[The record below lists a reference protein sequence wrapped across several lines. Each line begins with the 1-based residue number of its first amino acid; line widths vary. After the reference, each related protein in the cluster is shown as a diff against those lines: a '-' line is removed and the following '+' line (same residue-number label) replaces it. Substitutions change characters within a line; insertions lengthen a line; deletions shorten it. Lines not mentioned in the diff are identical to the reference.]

1 MTDQKGKELIKQS
14 NRELISTEILD
25 NALANLTKE
34 QAQLL
39 SGKATE
45 EALRL
50 QVKARESMMDSE
62 LGKRETLDHI
72 DSWTDLKLNGRT
84 TRHKMTTKVKT
95 GSGDRTIESKTGAT
109 CFVATSAFESQF
121 DPTVQI
127 FREYRDI
134 ELSKTSSGKRF
145 VKWYYK
151 NGPKLAEILDQNS
164 YLKPIVRQILR
175 FIALMVV
182 KK

>member
-25 NALANLTKE
+25 NALANLTKD

-39 SGKATE
+39 SGKAIE

-50 QVKARESMMDSE
+50 EVKARESMMDSN
-62 LGKRETLDHI
+62 LGRRETLDHI
-72 DSWTDLKLNGRT
+72 DAWNNLKSNGRT
-84 TRHKMTTKVKT
+84 TRHKMITKAKT
-95 GSGDRTIESKTGAT
+95 GSGDRTVESTTGAT
-109 CFVATSAFESQF
+109 CFVATSAFDSQF
-121 DPTVQI
+121 DPTVRI
-127 FREYRDI
+127 LREYRDI

-145 VKWYYK
+145 IKWYYK
-151 NGPKLAEILDQNS
+151 NGPKLAEILDKNS
-164 YLKPIVRQILR
+164 YIKPIARQMLR
-175 FIALMVV
+175 FIALMVE